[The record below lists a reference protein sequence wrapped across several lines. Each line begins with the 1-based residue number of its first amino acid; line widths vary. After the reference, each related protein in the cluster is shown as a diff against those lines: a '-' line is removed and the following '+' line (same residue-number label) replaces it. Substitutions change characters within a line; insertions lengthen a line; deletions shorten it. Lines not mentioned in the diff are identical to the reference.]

1 MVARHPVV
9 SRYQRS
15 AYVDTSALVA
25 MALREPSAAAVA
37 RRLASFHLLVSSNL
51 LEAEMRSAL
60 AREDSGFGAS
70 LLSRI
75 RWVMPTRPLSPEIA
89 AALRVGY
96 LRGADLWHIA
106 SALYAARTM
115 PELVFITLDRR
126 QENIAAGLGF
136 AT

>member
-1 MVARHPVV
+1 MVARHP
-9 SRYQRS
+9 RS
-15 AYVDTSALVA
+15 AYVDTSVLLA
-25 MALREPSAAAVA
+25 MAFGEPSATAVA
-37 RRLASFHLLVSSNL
+37 RRLASFPRLVSSNL
-51 LEAEMRSAL
+51 LEAEMRSVL
-60 AREDSGFGAS
+60 AREGREFDADR
-70 LLSRI
+70 LARI